1 MPVTTSLLESL
12 PGGPEGP
19 VISGGGKSLDA
30 ARFAHASR
38 SLADRLS
45 ARGIRVLALH
55 ADNSTDW
62 VIADMACQLADICLI
77 PLPTFFSSEQ
87 ILHVLETVPVD
98 AVLCEWPEYFE
109 QHSGSRLQ
117 RDPCRLP
124 GPHTLLNHQSVAHRS
139 VLPEHTA
146 KITFT
151 SGSTGRPKGVCLSQ
165 AQMQKQAA
173 ALNEQVGLEH
183 PRHLCVLPLSTLL
196 ENIAGVYTPLI
207 AGGEVIV
214 PSLAE
219 LGFTG
224 SSSLDTDRLTHAISR
239 YRPHSLIL
247 TPQLLKALV
256 AAAKC
261 GWKTPDSLRFVA
273 VGGAR
278 TAPEL
283 LDEAHGAGIPAYE
296 GYGLSECASV
306 VALNTPG
313 NNNPGSG
320 GRPLKHL
327 GVEIEDGEI
336 VVSGNVMLGYVA
348 EPESWGLEKIHT
360 GDLGLVDDRG
370 FVHIEGRRK
379 NLLISSF
386 GRNINP
392 EWVEAEMLIEDTISE
407 CVVFGDARPF
417 CVALL
422 SAGKEGISDET
433 LQDRIDAVNQKL
445 PDYARVRRWA
455 RLPRP
460 LGVEGGL
467 LTDNGRPKRA
477 AIASRFQSQIETLYK
492 SENTTCL

>member
-1 MPVTTSLLESL
+1 MQGNPSLLETL
-12 PGGPEGP
+12 PRRQDGP
-19 VISGGGKSLDA
+19 VISDGRQSLDA
-30 ARFAHASR
+30 AQFAHCCR
-38 SLADRLS
+38 SLSESLS
-45 ARGIRVLALH
+45 ARGIHVLALH
-55 ADNSTDW
+55 GDNSTDW

-77 PLPTFFSSEQ
+77 PLPTFFSPEQ
-87 ILHVLETVPVD
+87 ILHVLDTVPVD
-98 AVLCEWPEYFE
+98 SVLCQWPGYFE
-109 QHSGSRLQ
+109 QHFGSRFR
-117 RDPCRLP
+117 RDQGRLP
-124 GPHTLLNHQSVAHRS
+124 GSHTLLRLDAEAHDS

-165 AQMQKQAA
+165 AQMQKQAV
-173 ALNEQVGLEH
+173 ALNEQVGLVR

-196 ENIAGVYTPLI
+196 ENIAGVYTPLM

-224 SSSLDTDRLTHAISR
+224 SSSLDSEQLSRTISH
-239 YRPHSLIL
+239 YRPHSMIL

-256 AAAKC
+256 VAAKS
-261 GWKTPDSLRFVA
+261 GWQPPDSLRFVA

-283 LDEAHGAGIPAYE
+283 IDEAHAAGIPAYE

-306 VALNTPG
+306 VALNSPK

-320 GRPLKHL
+320 GRPLSHL
-327 GVEIEDGEI
+327 DVEIQDGEI
-336 VVSGNVMLGYVA
+336 VVRGNAMLGYIG

-360 GDLGLVDDRG
+360 GDLGSIDERG
-370 FVHIEGRRK
+370 FVHIEGRSK

-392 EWVEAEMLIEDTISE
+392 EWVEAEMLIEDSISE
-407 CVVFGDARPF
+407 CVVFGDARPY

-422 SAGKEGISDET
+422 SAGAASISDEA
-433 LQDRIDAVNQKL
+433 LQDRIDAINQKL
-445 PDYARVRRWA
+445 PDYAQVRRWA

-460 LGVEGGL
+460 LGAEGGL
-467 LTDNGRPKRA
+467 LTENGRPRRA
-477 AIASRFQSQIETLYK
+477 EIASHFQTQIEKLYK
-492 SENTTCL
+492 SESMSCP

>member
-1 MPVTTSLLESL
+1 MQGNTSLLETL
-12 PGGPEGP
+12 PGRQDGP
-19 VISGGGKSLDA
+19 VISDSGKSLDA
-30 ARFAHASR
+30 ARFSRACR
-38 SLADRLS
+38 SLADSLS
-45 ARGIRVLALH
+45 ARGIHVLALH
-55 ADNSTDW
+55 GDNGTDW
-62 VIADMACQLADICLI
+62 VIADMACQLANICLI
-77 PLPTFFSSEQ
+77 PLPTFFSPEQ
-87 ILHVLETVPVD
+87 IQHVLDTVPVD
-98 AVLCEWPEYFE
+98 AVLCQWPEYFE
-109 QHSGSRLQ
+109 QHFGSRL
-117 RDPCRLP
+117 RREPGSLP
-124 GPHTLLNHQSVAHRS
+124 GSHTLLPLDAGAHES
-139 VLPEHTA
+139 ILPKHTA

-173 ALNEQVGLEH
+173 ALSEQVGLVR

-196 ENIAGVYTPLI
+196 ENIAGVYTPLM

-224 SSSLDTDRLTHAISR
+224 SSSLDSKRLTRTISR
-239 YRPHSLIL
+239 CRPHSLIL

-256 AAAKC
+256 HVAKS
-261 GWKTPDSLRFVA
+261 GWQPPDSLRFVA

-283 LDEAHGAGIPAYE
+283 IAEAHQAGIPAYE

-320 GRPLKHL
+320 GRPLNHL
-327 GVEIEDGEI
+327 CVETEDGEI
-336 VVSGNVMLGYVA
+336 VVRGNAMLGYVG

-360 GDLGLVDDRG
+360 GDLGSIDDRG
-370 FVHIEGRRK
+370 FVHIEGRKK

-392 EWVEAEMLIEDTISE
+392 EWVEAEMLIEGSISE
-407 CVVFGDARPF
+407 CVVFGDARPY

-422 SAGKEGISDET
+422 SAGEADISDEA
-433 LQDRIDAVNQKL
+433 LQDRIDAINQKL
-445 PDYARVRRWA
+445 PDYAQVRRWA

-460 LGVEGGL
+460 LGAERGL
-467 LTDNGRPKRA
+467 LTDNGRPRRA
-477 AIASRFQSQIETLYK
+477 EIASHFQIQIENLYK
-492 SENTTCL
+492 SESMICL